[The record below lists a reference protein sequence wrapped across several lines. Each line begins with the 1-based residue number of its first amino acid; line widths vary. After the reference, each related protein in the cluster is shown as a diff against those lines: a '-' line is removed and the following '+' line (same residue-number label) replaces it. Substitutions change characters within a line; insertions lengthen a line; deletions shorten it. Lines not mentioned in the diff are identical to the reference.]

1 MKKLSIFLAM
11 VMLLT
16 VCFSSCGANEVPVT
30 ENNPEKQVAEETQ
43 SDKAENT
50 PKTPDEAE
58 NPSEEAPSFEEPV
71 SKEEAKTP
79 SVDLT
84 AVKNAIVSGAGVVDP
99 LDVPT
104 ARLESLYGI
113 DTSLVKQAASF
124 VTIEGAFPDEIV
136 MIEAVSEEA
145 AEMIQLLLG
154 IRLSEVK
161 DQSKSYD
168 PENYALAQQCTVGKK
183 GAFVS
188 MFLAPQHAKMK
199 AIFDSYVK

>member
-16 VCFSSCGANEVPVT
+16 VCFSGCGTNEAPVT
-30 ENNPEKQVAEETQ
+30 ENSPEKQVAEETQ
-43 SDKAENT
+43 PDKAEST
-50 PKTPDEAE
+50 PDTPDEEKA
-58 NPSEEAPSFEEPV
+58 PSEEAPAEEPAP
-71 SKEEAKTP
+71 KEENKAP
-79 SVDLT
+79 SVDLGT
-84 AVKNAIVSGAGVVDP
+84 VKNAIVSGAGVVDP

-104 ARLESLYGI
+104 SRLESLYGI

-145 AEMIQLLLG
+145 AEMIQVLLG

-161 DQSKSYD
+161 EQSKSYD
-168 PENYALAQQCTVGKK
+168 PENYALAQQCTVGRK

>member
-11 VMLLT
+11 VILFT
-16 VCFSSCGANEVPVT
+16 VCFSGCGEKETPVD
-30 ENNPEKQVAEETQ
+30 EKQVAEETQ
-43 SDKAENT
+43 PADAENI
-50 PKTPDEAE
+50 PEIPEEAE
-58 NPSEEAPSFEEPV
+58 ENSEEVLSEEPA
-71 SKEEAKTP
+71 SKEETKTI
-79 SVDLT
+79 SVDLN

-161 DQSKSYD
+161 EQSKSYD

>member
-11 VMLLT
+11 VMFFT
-16 VCFSSCGANEVPVT
+16 VCFSGCSENEASVT

-43 SDKAENT
+43 PDNVENT
-50 PKTPDEAE
+50 PDTPEEAE
-58 NPSEEAPSFEEPV
+58 EISEEAFIKEPV
-71 SKEEAKTP
+71 SKEEPKSA

-84 AVKNAIVSGAGVVDP
+84 AVKNAIVSGVGVSDP

-136 MIEAVSEEA
+136 MIEAVSEGA
-145 AEMIQLLLG
+145 AEMIQILLG

-161 DQSKSYD
+161 EQSKSYD

-183 GAFVS
+183 GTFVS
-188 MFLAPQHAKMK
+188 MFLAPQHAKME

>member
-11 VMLLT
+11 VILFT
-16 VCFSSCGANEVPVT
+16 VCFSGCGEKETPV
-30 ENNPEKQVAEETQ
+30 NEKQVTEEKQSVDAENIPEIPEEAEE
-43 SDKAENT
+43 N
-50 PKTPDEAE
+50 
-58 NPSEEAPSFEEPV
+58 SEEVPSKEPA
-71 SKEEAKTP
+71 SKEETKAVC
-79 SVDLT
+79 VDLN

-113 DTSLVKQAASF
+113 NTSLVKQAASF

-145 AEMIQLLLG
+145 AEMIQVLLG

-161 DQSKSYD
+161 EQSKSYD

>member
-1 MKKLSIFLAM
+1 MKKLSIFLVI
-11 VMLLT
+11 VMLFT
-16 VCFSSCGANEVPVT
+16 VCFSGCGTKETPVD
-30 ENNPEKQVAEETQ
+30 EKQVTEETQ
-43 SDKAENT
+43 PA
-50 PKTPDEAE
+50 EAE
-58 NPSEEAPSFEEPV
+58 STPETSEEAEENPVKASTEEPAP
-71 SKEEAKTP
+71 KEVPKAA
-79 SVDLT
+79 SVDLN
-84 AVKNAIVSGAGVVDP
+84 AVKNAIVAGAGVLDP

-113 DTSLVKQAASF
+113 DTSLIKQAASF

-145 AEMIQLLLG
+145 AEMIQVLLG

-161 DQSKSYD
+161 EQSKSYD

-183 GAFVS
+183 GAYVS
-188 MFLAPQHAKMK
+188 MFLAPQHTKMK

>member
-11 VMLLT
+11 VMLFT
-16 VCFSSCGANEVPVT
+16 VCFSGCGENEAPAT
-30 ENNPEKQVAEETQ
+30 ENNPEKQVSEETQ
-43 SDKAENT
+43 
-50 PKTPDEAE
+50 PDEAE
-58 NPSEEAPSFEEPV
+58 STPEAPAEAEETPEEASEEPS
-71 SKEEAKTP
+71 SKEEPKTA
-79 SVDLT
+79 SVDLN
-84 AVKNAIVSGAGVVDP
+84 AVKNAIVSGAGVSDP

-154 IRLSEVK
+154 TRLSEVK
-161 DQSKSYD
+161 EQSKSYD
-168 PENYALAQQCTVGKK
+168 PENYALAQQCTVEKK
-183 GAFVS
+183 GTFVS
-188 MFLAPQHAKMK
+188 MFLAPQHAKME

>member
-1 MKKLSIFLAM
+1 MKKLSIFLVIAM
-11 VMLLT
+11 LFT
-16 VCFSSCGANEVPVT
+16 VCFSGCGTNEAPVT
-30 ENNPEKQVAEETQ
+30 ENNPEKQVAEDTQ
-43 SDKAENT
+43 PDEVENT
-50 PKTPDEAE
+50 PKTPAE
-58 NPSEEAPSFEEPV
+58 EEESSEETPAEKPV
-71 SKEEAKTP
+71 SKEEPKTP

-84 AVKNAIVSGAGVVDP
+84 AVKNAIVAGAGVSDP

-145 AEMIQLLLG
+145 AEMIQVLLG

-161 DQSKSYD
+161 EQSKSYD

-183 GAFVS
+183 GAYVS

>member
-1 MKKLSIFLAM
+1 MKKLNIFLVT

-16 VCFSSCGANEVPVT
+16 ICFSGCGVKGVPVKEEET
-30 ENNPEKQVAEETQ
+30 AKQVTEKTQPAE
-43 SDKAENT
+43 AENT
-50 PKTPDEAE
+50 SEEAE
-58 NPSEEAPSFEEPV
+58 EPSEEAPSEEPV
-71 SKEEAKTP
+71 SKEEVKAP
-79 SVDLT
+79 SVDLAT
-84 AVKNAIVSGAGVVDP
+84 VKNAIVSGAGVVDP

-161 DQSKSYD
+161 EQSKSYD
-168 PENYALAQQCTVGKK
+168 PENYALAQECTVGKK
-183 GAFVS
+183 GTFVS

-199 AIFDSYVK
+199 TIFDSYVK

>member
-11 VMLLT
+11 VMLFT
-16 VCFSSCGANEVPVT
+16 VCFSGCSENEASVT

-43 SDKAENT
+43 PDNVENT
-50 PKTPDEAE
+50 PDTPEEAE
-58 NPSEEAPSFEEPV
+58 EISEEAFIEEPV
-71 SKEEAKTP
+71 SKEEPKSA

-84 AVKNAIVSGAGVVDP
+84 AVKNAIVSGVGVSDP

-136 MIEAVSEEA
+136 MIEAVSEGA
-145 AEMIQLLLG
+145 AEMIQILLG

-161 DQSKSYD
+161 EQSKSYD

-183 GAFVS
+183 GTFVS
-188 MFLAPQHAKMK
+188 MFLAPQHAKME

>member
-1 MKKLSIFLAM
+1 MKKLSIFLVA
-11 VMLLT
+11 VILFT
-16 VCFSSCGANEVPVT
+16 VCFSGCGVKGVPVT
-30 ENNPEKQVAEETQ
+30 EEENAKQVTEETQ
-43 SDKAENT
+43 PAEAENT
-50 PKTPDEAE
+50 PDTPEEAE
-58 NPSEEAPSFEEPV
+58 ETSEEALSEEPV
-71 SKEEAKTP
+71 SKEEVKAP
-79 SVDLT
+79 SVDLAT
-84 AVKNAIVSGAGVVDP
+84 VKNAIVSGAGVVDP

-145 AEMIQLLLG
+145 AEMIQVLLG

-161 DQSKSYD
+161 EQSKSYD

-183 GAFVS
+183 GTFVS

-199 AIFDSYVK
+199 SIFDSYVK

>member
-11 VMLLT
+11 VMLFS
-16 VCFSSCGANEVPVT
+16 VCFSGCGVKGVPVT
-30 ENNPEKQVAEETQ
+30 ENNPEKPVSKETL
-43 SDKAENT
+43 
-50 PKTPDEAE
+50 PDEAE
-58 NPSEEAPSFEEPV
+58 NTPETSEKEASEEAPSEESAPK
-71 SKEEAKTP
+71 KEPKST
-79 SVDLT
+79 SVDLN
-84 AVKNAIVSGAGVVDP
+84 AVKNAIVSGAGVSDP

-113 DTSLVKQAASF
+113 DTSLIKQAASF

-145 AEMIQLLLG
+145 AEMIQVLLG

-161 DQSKSYD
+161 EQSKSYD

-183 GAFVS
+183 GSFVS

>member
-11 VMLLT
+11 VMLFT
-16 VCFSSCGANEVPVT
+16 VCFSGCGANEASVT
-30 ENNPEKQVAEETQ
+30 ENDPQTQVAEETQ
-43 SDKAENT
+43 
-50 PKTPDEAE
+50 PDETESTPETPEEAGE
-58 NPSEEAPSFEEPV
+58 TPEEAPSEEPV
-71 SKEEAKTP
+71 FKEESKTS

-84 AVKNAIVSGAGVVDP
+84 AVKNAIVSGAGVLDP

-113 DTSLVKQAASF
+113 DASLVKQAASF

-161 DQSKSYD
+161 EQSKSYD

-183 GAFVS
+183 GTFVS
-188 MFLAPQHAKMK
+188 MFLAPQHAKME

>member
-1 MKKLSIFLAM
+1 MKKLSIFLVI
-11 VMLLT
+11 VMLFT
-16 VCFSSCGANEVPVT
+16 VCFSGCGTNEASVT
-30 ENNPEKQVAEETQ
+30 ENNPETQVA
-43 SDKAENT
+43 
-50 PKTPDEAE
+50 DEAQPDKVE
-58 NPSEEAPSFEEPV
+58 STPETSEEAEENPAEASTEEPV
-71 SKEEAKTP
+71 SKEEPKTA

-84 AVKNAIVSGAGVVDP
+84 AVKNAILSGAGVSDP

-145 AEMIQLLLG
+145 AEMIQVLLG
-154 IRLSEVK
+154 IRLFEVK
-161 DQSKSYD
+161 EQSKSYD
-168 PENYALAQQCTVGKK
+168 PENYALAQQCTVGRK

>member
-1 MKKLSIFLAM
+1 MKKLSIFLVI
-11 VMLLT
+11 VMLFT
-16 VCFSSCGANEVPVT
+16 VCFSGCGTNETPVT
-30 ENNPEKQVAEETQ
+30 ENNPEKQVTEETQ
-43 SDKAENT
+43 PA
-50 PKTPDEAE
+50 EAE
-58 NPSEEAPSFEEPV
+58 STPEIPEEAEENPVKASTEEPV
-71 SKEEAKTP
+71 SKEETKAT
-79 SVDLT
+79 SVDLN

-113 DTSLVKQAASF
+113 DTALIKQAASF

-145 AEMIQLLLG
+145 AEMIQVLLG

-161 DQSKSYD
+161 EQSKSYD

-183 GAFVS
+183 GAYVS

>member
-1 MKKLSIFLAM
+1 MKKLSIFLAI
-11 VMLLT
+11 VMLFT
-16 VCFSSCGANEVPVT
+16 VCSSGCGVKGVPVT
-30 ENNPEKQVAEETQ
+30 EKETEIQVSDETQ
-43 SDKAENT
+43 PNEVENT
-50 PKTPDEAE
+50 PETSKKEKEAPKE
-58 NPSEEAPSFEEPV
+58 APSEESAPKKEPK
-71 SKEEAKTP
+71 ST
-79 SVDLT
+79 SVDLN

-113 DTSLVKQAASF
+113 DTSLIKQAASF

-145 AEMIQLLLG
+145 AEMIQVLLG

-161 DQSKSYD
+161 EQSKSYD

>member
-1 MKKLSIFLAM
+1 MKKLSIFLVI
-11 VMLLT
+11 VMLFT
-16 VCFSSCGANEVPVT
+16 VCLSGCGVKGVPVT
-30 ENNPEKQVAEETQ
+30 ENSSKKQVAEESQPDET
-43 SDKAENT
+43 KNT
-50 PKTPDEAE
+50 PESSEEE
-58 NPSEEAPSFEEPV
+58 NKNPEEAPSEEPV
-71 SKEEAKTP
+71 SKEEPKTA

-84 AVKNAIVSGAGVVDP
+84 AVKNAIVAGAGVSDP

-145 AEMIQLLLG
+145 AEMIQVFLG

-161 DQSKSYD
+161 EQSKSYD
-168 PENYALAQQCTVGKK
+168 PENYALAQQCTVSRK

>member
-11 VMLLT
+11 VMLFT
-16 VCFSSCGANEVPVT
+16 VCFSGCVENEAPVT
-30 ENNPEKQVAEETQ
+30 EESPETQIAEETQ
-43 SDKAENT
+43 
-50 PKTPDEAE
+50 PDEAKNTPE
-58 NPSEEAPSFEEPV
+58 TPEEPSTEEPV
-71 SKEEAKTP
+71 SKEEPKST
-79 SVDLT
+79 SVDLN
-84 AVKNAIVSGAGVVDP
+84 AVKNAIVSGAGVIDP
-99 LDVPT
+99 LDVPA

-113 DTSLVKQAASF
+113 DASLVKQAASF

-154 IRLSEVK
+154 VRLSEVK
-161 DQSKSYD
+161 EQSKSYD
-168 PENYALAQQCTVGKK
+168 PENYALAQQCSVGKK

-188 MFLAPQHAKMK
+188 MFLAPQHAKMQ

>member
-1 MKKLSIFLAM
+1 MKKLSIFLVI
-11 VMLLT
+11 VMLFT
-16 VCFSSCGANEVPVT
+16 VCFSGCGVKGVPVT
-30 ENNPEKQVAEETQ
+30 ENNPEKQVAEEAQT
-43 SDKAENT
+43 DETKNT
-50 PKTPDEAE
+50 PESSEEE
-58 NPSEEAPSFEEPV
+58 NKNPEEAPSEEPV
-71 SKEEAKTP
+71 SKEEPKTV

-84 AVKNAIVSGAGVVDP
+84 AVKNAIVAGAGVSDP

-104 ARLESLYGI
+104 ARLENLYGI

-145 AEMIQLLLG
+145 AEIIQVLLG

-161 DQSKSYD
+161 EQSKSYD
-168 PENYALAQQCTVGKK
+168 PENYALAQQCTVGRK

-188 MFLAPQHAKMK
+188 MFLAPEHAKME

>member
-1 MKKLSIFLAM
+1 MKKLSIFLVIAM
-11 VMLLT
+11 LFT
-16 VCFSSCGANEVPVT
+16 VCFSGCGVKGVPVT

-43 SDKAENT
+43 
-50 PKTPDEAE
+50 PDEAE
-58 NPSEEAPSFEEPV
+58 NTPETPVEAEETPEDASAEEPV
-71 SKEEAKTP
+71 SKEEPKTA

-84 AVKNAIVSGAGVVDP
+84 AVKNAIVSGAGVSDP

-145 AEMIQLLLG
+145 AEMIQVLLG

-161 DQSKSYD
+161 EQSKSYD

-183 GAFVS
+183 GAYVS